1 MSSRIKNVS
10 YGKASIDAVSLT
22 SRVYSCI
29 AVAIVLDDS
38 RTYMFHIDPSMF
50 DLKDNNNMQH
60 EVQNLIKQSILMFSQ
75 RKNKNNSS
83 FKSIFII
90 GGLSNA
96 KYKSFN
102 DELNRM
108 KNNYATV
115 IPIIYGLNIDQFQ
128 DFLKCIEYS
137 NSVMNLDAGDI
148 DQRKGLVLNSDLTIL
163 SDRTLA
169 PPVFFFAQ
177 YYDYEVNLRGGI
189 RTIKPQILFMYNFNS
204 KSWSIIDIHPGQSDA
219 PVNDH
224 FQSYMTRLVASV
236 LRPYFIVS

>member
-10 YGKASIDAVSLT
+10 YGKASIDAVLST
-22 SRVYSCI
+22 SGVYSYM
-29 AVAIVLDDS
+29 AVAIILDDS

-50 DLKDNNNMQH
+50 SLKDNNNMQH

-90 GGLSNA
+90 GGLNNA
-96 KYKSFN
+96 EYKSFN

-108 KNNYATV
+108 ENNYATV
-115 IPIIYGLNIDQFQ
+115 ILIIDGLNIDQLQ

-137 NSVMNLDAGDI
+137 NIVMNLDGGDI
-148 DQRKGLVLNSDLTIL
+148 DQMKGLVLISDLTIL
-163 SDRTLA
+163 SDRTVT

-177 YYDYEVNLRGGI
+177 YYDYEINLRGGI

-219 PVNDH
+219 AVNGC
-224 FQSYMTRLVASV
+224 F
-236 LRPYFIVS
+236 